1 MGEGK
6 AVAADCEALDS
17 FLRSNGHVV
26 IFFWTGWNNECKDL
40 EIILDTMESEFDIK
54 VVRVEAET
62 AVDVSARY
70 RVMAVP
76 LCVLCKNGN
85 EVDRVEGLDPL
96 ELNEKVQNMLGTSGK
111 DLVSNKTTGQSLEER
126 LDSLVRQSKVMLFMK
141 GTPDAPRCGFS
152 DKAVKALRATNCT
165 DFGSFDI
172 LMDEDVRQGLKKK
185 SNWPTYPQLYVN
197 GELVGGCDIILQLA
211 EDGSLAD
218 ELE

>member
-6 AVAADCEALDS
+6 TVAADCEALD
-17 FLRSNGHVV
+17 FLLRSNGHVV
-26 IFFWTGWNNECKDL
+26 IFFWTGWSSECKDL

-70 RVMAVP
+70 GVIAVP
-76 LCVLCKNGN
+76 LCILCKNGN
-85 EVDRVEGLDPL
+85 EVDRVEGLDAI
-96 ELNEKVQNMLGTSGK
+96 ELNEKVEKMLGTSGK
-111 DLVSNKTTGQSLEER
+111 HVVSKSWGQGLEER

-152 DKAVKALRATNCT
+152 DKAVKALRTANCT

-172 LMDEDVRQGLKKK
+172 LMDEDVRQGLKKR

-211 EDGSLAD
+211 EDGSLAE
-218 ELE
+218 ELK